1 MKNNLYAHI
10 CFSVILAII
19 AIIFSIVALCNTCP
33 RLISEDEPGFDYIGV
48 IVGVLSLLVALLIG
62 WNIYNALDLNKK
74 ISDSIKKNK
83 TMREDIRLSFIDLES
98 RRIQTEEYTMGITD
112 FVQGFA
118 MLGGNSDSVNYM
130 RAYRVFVS
138 SILHFTRCDN
148 QVHENINTVLKNMTV
163 CLNSTNT
170 SEFKNIGDEAS
181 FYGAI
186 NEIME
191 CNSKEFTQEQRDKF
205 VELENRRKSI

>member
-118 MLGGNSDSVNYM
+118 ILGGNSDSVNYM

-148 QVHENINTVLKNMTV
+148 QVHENINTVLKNDCMF
-163 CLNSTNT
+163 
-170 SEFKNIGDEAS
+170 EFHEPIR
-181 FYGAI
+181 I
-186 NEIME
+186 
-191 CNSKEFTQEQRDKF
+191 
-205 VELENRRKSI
+205 